1 LGDGHLGNFIK
12 ASAFPVD
19 RPDSDGQTILNAVI
33 SQQRAPATIRMIVE
47 AGADPILLDASGATA
62 VHLALRMERRDIAW
76 MLLTLWKTKRGFG
89 TGTGSAA
96 FARSH

>member
-1 LGDGHLGNFIK
+1 
-12 ASAFPVD
+12 
-19 RPDSDGQTILNAVI
+19 
-33 SQQRAPATIRMIVE
+33 MIVE

-89 TGTGSAA
+89 IGTGSAA
-96 FARSH
+96 FARSN